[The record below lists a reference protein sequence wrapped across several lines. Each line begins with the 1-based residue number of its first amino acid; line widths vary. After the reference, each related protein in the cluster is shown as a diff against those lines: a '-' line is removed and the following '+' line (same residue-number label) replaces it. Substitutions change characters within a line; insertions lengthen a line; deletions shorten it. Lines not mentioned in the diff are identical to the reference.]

1 MNARFHCP
9 VATYRQF
16 DPNAGSGWER
26 HDLEFDAMRTALV
39 VMHAWQPPAPG
50 ESPGWVRAVPY
61 LTRSRHVLRE
71 VFPPLLAAVRS
82 SYLSVIHVSGCDT
95 PPPPGTAIED
105 ETLRALRTFRQRAV
119 FPGEA
124 NQADVDSGWSQRQIA
139 PEARPLESEPV
150 VEDAEA
156 LHAWCQQRGINHL
169 IYVGFALNWC
179 LLMSPGGM
187 VDMGRRGYLCST
199 LAEAIVTVESH
210 ESASQNGE
218 YHQALWRVAV
228 EFGFVFHLDD
238 FLQALPT
245 P

>member
-1 MNARFHCP
+1 MNARFRCP
-9 VATYRQF
+9 VASYRQG
-16 DPNAGSGWER
+16 DPDASPGWAR
-26 HDLEFDAMRTALV
+26 PILEFDGLRTALV

-50 ESPGWVRAVPY
+50 EAPGWVRAVPY
-61 LTRSRHVLRE
+61 LTRSRHVLRT
-71 VFPPLLAAVRS
+71 VFPPLLDAVRRS
-82 SYLSVIHVSGCDT
+82 CVALVHVTGCVPA
-95 PPPPGTAIED
+95 PPFTAPED
-105 ETLRALRTFRQRAV
+105 DSLRALRDFRRREV

-124 NQADVDSGWSQRQIA
+124 NQPDIDACWPRRQIA
-139 PEARPLESEPV
+139 PEARPLEGEPV
-150 VEDAEA
+150 LEDADA
-156 LHAWCQQRGINHL
+156 LHAWCEPRGINHL

-210 ESASQNGE
+210 ESAPLNGE

-238 FLQALPT
+238 FLKSLPS